1 MCNLILRYIYI
12 YIYIYR
18 LFHFKVC
25 LSTEPDFI
33 DMVSNDEAMTA
44 VWLTGKE
51 RSHDEFN
58 VSVQHFP
65 EATKENCE
73 NP

>member
-1 MCNLILRYIYI
+1 
-12 YIYIYR
+12 
-18 LFHFKVC
+18 
-25 LSTEPDFI
+25 
-33 DMVSNDEAMTA
+33 MVSNDEAMTA